1 MPCAH
6 LPYTAT
12 TFLIWQ
18 PPSLYGNHL
27 PYMVTTFLIRQD
39 LLVAERASTWAQCV
53 GWARRKYESYF
64 VSRIAQVQTYLLTR
78 NSMTYLLTYL
88 PTHNLHVIAAAG
100 DVSRRLYHVQRRAL
114 LVAAEGAPSSAHPFY
129 LID

>member
-1 MPCAH
+1 M
-6 LPYTAT
+6 AT

-64 VSRIAQVQTYLLTR
+64 VSRIAQLLATFPADSTTSNGVPFWSPPKAR
-78 NSMTYLLTYL
+78 
-88 PTHNLHVIAAAG
+88 
-100 DVSRRLYHVQRRAL
+100 Q
-114 LVAAEGAPSSAHPFY
+114 APPIHY
-129 LID
+129 T